1 MRVDVFQMCPDLDV
15 PSRASH
21 TLPSLLGRERDVGSS
36 SGSRGRL
43 HLQIQKQQG
52 LWGPGRQEVG
62 RMGRYLEE
70 GVLEAVL
77 LAPSTALGH
86 EVVSPPAAEREKVKP
101 CSAAG
106 ACGQA
111 RSSQCQEAMPGRLGP
126 EWGSLS
132 EGPVSAPQGSSS
144 GGVDRMWGLENLSL
158 KWHEPLTEIKLF
170 LKF

>member
-15 PSRASH
+15 PSQAPH

-101 CSAAG
+101 LVQRVPADKLAPPNAKRPCLGDWAQSG
-106 ACGQA
+106 APSQRGQS
-111 RSSQCQEAMPGRLGP
+111 RRRKDLRLGA
-126 EWGSLS
+126 W
-132 EGPVSAPQGSSS
+132 
-144 GGVDRMWGLENLSL
+144 
-158 KWHEPLTEIKLF
+158 TECGDLRTF
-170 LKF
+170 H